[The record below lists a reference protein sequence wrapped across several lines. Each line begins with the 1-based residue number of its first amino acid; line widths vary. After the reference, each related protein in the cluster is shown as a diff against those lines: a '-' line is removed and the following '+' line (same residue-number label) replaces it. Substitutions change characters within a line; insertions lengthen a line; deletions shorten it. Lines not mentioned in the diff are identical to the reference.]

1 MSLNSPQKGEII
13 MIKTELLDV
22 NGTAAQGL
30 LVEAPGG
37 EGHPNMI
44 VVECKKGYLMCGYL
58 NLEAAEKF
66 GDAAVLVGGAD
77 FDAVLANPIKGATTP
92 ALEAGVKD
100 GMTGAE
106 AAAVLNK

>member
-1 MSLNSPQKGEII
+1 MLKIKEIDI
-13 MIKTELLDV
+13 
-22 NGTAAQGL
+22 NGTGVQGIML
-30 LVEAPGG
+30 ESPGG

-44 VVECKKGYLMCGYL
+44 LIKAKRGYLMCGYL

-77 FDAVLANPIKGATTP
+77 FDAVLKNEIKGMTDA
-92 ALEAGVKD
+92 AAASGVRA

-106 AAAVLNK
+106 AAEILGRA